1 MKGLLGNDIEII
13 DSLRKVEVQISYFEL
28 PKNSNKIESVVNLL
42 KQDGWILKGKGRGVD
57 TYCLGLNNRVNIV
70 VPVSGGLYDF
80 KGVKLRRTDYSVNA
94 VLYSYDKWGDDMCE

>member
-42 KQDGWILKGKGRGVD
+42 KQDGWI
-57 TYCLGLNNRVNIV
+57 
-70 VPVSGGLYDF
+70 F
-80 KGVKLRRTDYSVNA
+80 KRKR
-94 VLYSYDKWGDDMCE
+94 